1 MSESAQVA
9 RARLSTTRQYAGV
22 LWAESAEEQV
32 LKQSQTCGTI
42 LDCCALGFLLISW
55 SEFCFHLKQIVDG
68 FTRGDCF
75 CDIEDGGAV
84 DGGGCF
90 FVMWGSH
97 TFSVGLR
104 CSFEHVCT
112 SSCSLVRTRTSQ
124 VNKSSMLYCMQYK
137 MFCNRFRGL
146 RTSRGT
152 VLGPN
157 SKCLEARTKR
167 SRPALPL

>member
-1 MSESAQVA
+1 MASFSWPAAQGALSHRYYMRRRLPAAASATGAVGAVSEFAQVA

-75 CDIEDGGAV
+75 CNIEDGGAV

-90 FVMWGSH
+90 
-97 TFSVGLR
+97 
-104 CSFEHVCT
+104 
-112 SSCSLVRTRTSQ
+112 SCYGGRTHFQLV
-124 VNKSSMLYCMQYK
+124 
-137 MFCNRFRGL
+137 
-146 RTSRGT
+146 
-152 VLGPN
+152 
-157 SKCLEARTKR
+157 
-167 SRPALPL
+167 